1 MVDCTP
7 SPPLPRAGPGAQPSP
22 APGLLAF
29 HLPTLI
35 SGLLWERRG
44 WDGDHYRKG
53 RETLAS
59 FPGVF
64 LSLFL
69 YPVETDPLPSFPGLC
84 LPLSLQF
91 PRGYVCFVASGT
103 TCLG

>member
-1 MVDCTP
+1 MNRLSRVHGKTRRWWTAHLVLP
-7 SPPLPRAGPGAQPSP
+7 SPGPAPGPSP
-22 APGLLAF
+22 APWPLAL
-29 HLPTLI
+29 HMPTLI
-35 SGLLWERRG
+35 SGPLWERRG

-69 YPVETDPLPSFPGLC
+69 CPVGN
-84 LPLSLQF
+84 
-91 PRGYVCFVASGT
+91 
-103 TCLG
+103 